1 MLNGDFNSGIFLEFL
16 TDFSETVIAF
26 IAVNP
31 DYQLPSSI
39 LARAEAENIIVVNAD
54 NARMRA
60 PVFIFIIYG
69 PCW

>member
-1 MLNGDFNSGIFLEFL
+1 MLSSDFNSGIFLEFL
-16 TDFSETVIAF
+16 TGLSETVIAF

-31 DYQLPSSI
+31 DYQFTFLI
-39 LARAEAENIIVVNAD
+39 LASRAENIIVVNAD

-60 PVFIFIIYG
+60 PVLFSIYG